1 MKIVIAGAGE
11 TGTHLTKLFSAEN
24 HEIVVIDASEESLNS
39 LSQMLD
45 ILTVT
50 GLPTSLMAL
59 EAASAGKSDLFIAVT
74 PSQDSNIVACTLANR
89 LGAKITVARIDNF
102 EYLQKEHKEFFSELG
117 IDFMIYPEKSA
128 AKEIVSLI
136 NQSDLSDL
144 VDFSGGKLSLL
155 VMRVEAQSP
164 VAGRTLSEL
173 FAEKK
178 QSLYRVVAIS
188 RDGQTL
194 IPHGNDVLRPDDTA
208 FIVSNHAGMRLFS
221 EITGKSGR
229 PSRKVMILGGSRIG
243 RFVAK
248 DLEKQFHV
256 KLIES
261 DRDKAYRLSGMLSN
275 SMIIHGDGTRIE
287 LLLEEGLKNT
297 DAFVAVTGNSET
309 NILTCMLAKQ
319 EGVKRVIAEIE
330 NLDYLPLA
338 QKMGIDSIINKKLIS
353 ASNIFQFTLG
363 DKISLVKTLS
373 VATGAEVIEYV
384 AQKDSLITRRPLSE
398 IAFPEE
404 AIIGGVVRGESS
416 FIADGNTQVKPLDH
430 VVVFTLP
437 KAVNEVSKLFS

>member
-11 TGTHLTKLFSAEN
+11 TGTHLTKLLSAEN
-24 HEIVVIDASEESLNS
+24 HEIVVIDASDESLNS

-45 ILTVT
+45 ILTVN
-50 GLPTSLMAL
+50 GLPTSLSAL
-59 EAASAGKSDLFIAVT
+59 ESASVDKAQLFIAVT
-74 PSQDSNIVACTLANR
+74 PSQDSNIVACTLASR

-102 EYLQKEHKEFFSELG
+102 EYLQKEHKDFFTELG
-117 IDFMIYPEKSA
+117 INYMIYPEKSA
-128 AKEIVSLI
+128 AREIVSLI
-136 NQSDLSDL
+136 NQSALTDL

-155 VMRVEAQSP
+155 VLRLDENSP
-164 VAGRTLSEL
+164 IAGRPLSDL
-173 FAEKK
+173 FSGPK
-178 QSLYRVVAIS
+178 QSSYRVVAIS
-188 RDGQTL
+188 RNNDTL
-194 IPHGNDVLRPDDTA
+194 IPHGNDRLRANDTA
-208 FIVSNHAGMRLFS
+208 YIVSDHRGMRLLS
-221 EITGKSGR
+221 EVTGKNTKQL
-229 PSRKVMILGGSRIG
+229 RKVMILGGSRIG

-248 DLEKQFHV
+248 ELEKQFHV
-256 KLIES
+256 KLIEA
-261 DRDKAYRLSGMLSN
+261 DREKANRLSGMLSN
-275 SMIIHGDGTRIE
+275 SMIIHGDGTKID

-309 NILTCMLAKQ
+309 NILSCMLAKQ
-319 EGVKRVIAEIE
+319 EGVQRVVAEIE

-384 AQKDSLITRRPLSE
+384 AQKGSVITQKPLSA
-398 IAFPEE
+398 IRFPEN

-416 FIADGNTQVKPLDH
+416 FIAEGTTQVMPLDH

-437 KAVNEVSKLFS
+437 SAVNEVSRLFA